1 MKGFVGVTD
10 NDWFAWVT
18 LLEQDWSKA
27 QGVRLKAFRSNWAK
41 ARMRRGGQAQLTVS
55 GKGQL

>member
-18 LLEQDWSKA
+18 LLKQDWSKA
-27 QGVRLKAFRSNWAK
+27 QGLRLTAFRSNWAK
-41 ARMRRGGQAQLTVS
+41 AKMGEWN
-55 GKGQL
+55 KGVACPFDLF